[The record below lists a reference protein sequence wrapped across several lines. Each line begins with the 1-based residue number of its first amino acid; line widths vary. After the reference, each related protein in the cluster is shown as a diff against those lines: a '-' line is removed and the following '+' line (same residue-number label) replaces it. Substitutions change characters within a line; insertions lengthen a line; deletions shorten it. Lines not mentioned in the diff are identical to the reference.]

1 MTNRLKILL
10 ADDHAVVR
18 NGIKLMLSQQKAF
31 YPIIEEAEDGEEAIL
46 KAQKENFDVIL
57 LDINLPK
64 ISGISV
70 TKTLTKKNKN
80 TKILA
85 LTMHKEEFVIRQM
98 IAAGAL
104 GYLLKNTGLDEL
116 TKAILTVSA
125 AQRYYCNEASQAI
138 INSNLKDTPVS
149 KSINS
154 AIDYNSVL
162 SNREKQVMIYIA
174 RELSSTEIAKKLFL
188 SKRTI
193 DGHRKNIIA
202 KLDLKNS
209 AGIVKYAIQH
219 DILNE
224 NAGFL

>member
-1 MTNRLKILL
+1 
-10 ADDHAVVR
+10 
-18 NGIKLMLSQQKAF
+18 MLSQQKTF
-31 YPIIEEAEDGEEAIL
+31 FPIIEEAEDGEEAIS
-46 KAQKENFDVIL
+46 KAQKENYDVIL
-57 LDINLPK
+57 LDINMPK
-64 ISGISV
+64 INGIGV
-70 TKTLTKKNKN
+70 TKTLLKKNKKS
-80 TKILA
+80 KILA
-85 LTMHKEEFVIRQM
+85 LTMHKEEFIIRQM

-116 TKAILTVSA
+116 TKAILTVAS

-138 INSNLKDTPVS
+138 INNTMKDAPIS
-149 KSINS
+149 KSFN
-154 AIDYNSVL
+154 ATIDYNSVL
-162 SNREKQVMIYIA
+162 SNREKQIMIYIA

-224 NAGFL
+224 NASFL

>member
-1 MTNRLKILL
+1 MKKLKILL

-18 NGIKLMLSQQKAF
+18 NGIKLMLSQQKTF
-31 YPIIEEAEDGEEAIL
+31 FPIIEEAEDGEEAIS
-46 KAQKENFDVIL
+46 KAQKENYDVIL
-57 LDINLPK
+57 LDINMPK
-64 ISGISV
+64 INGIGV
-70 TKTLTKKNKN
+70 TKTLLKKNKKS
-80 TKILA
+80 KILA
-85 LTMHKEEFVIRQM
+85 LTMHKEEFIIRQM

-116 TKAILTVSA
+116 TKAILTVAS

-138 INSNLKDTPVS
+138 INNTMKDAPIS
-149 KSINS
+149 KSFN
-154 AIDYNSVL
+154 ATIDYNSVL
-162 SNREKQVMIYIA
+162 SNREKQIMIYIA

-224 NAGFL
+224 NASFL

>member
-1 MTNRLKILL
+1 MIKRLKLLL

-31 YPIIEEAEDGEEAIL
+31 HPIIEETEDGEEAIL

-70 TKTLTKKNKN
+70 AKTLTKKNKH

-85 LTMHKEEFVIRQM
+85 LTMHKEDFVIRQM
-98 IAAGAL
+98 IDAGAL

-116 TKAILTVSA
+116 TKAILTVAS

-138 INSNLKDTPVS
+138 INSSMKNIPVSIPIKDT
-149 KSINS
+149 
-154 AIDYNSVL
+154 IDYNSVL

-193 DGHRKNIIA
+193 DGHRKNIIT

-224 NAGFL
+224 NTGFL

>member
-1 MTNRLKILL
+1 MEKLKILL

-18 NGIKLMLSQQKAF
+18 NGIKLMLSQQKTF
-31 YPIIEEAEDGEEAIL
+31 FPIIEEAEDGEEAIS
-46 KAQKENFDVIL
+46 KAQKENYDVIL
-57 LDINLPK
+57 LDINMPK
-64 ISGISV
+64 INGIGV
-70 TKTLTKKNKN
+70 TKALLKKNKKI
-80 TKILA
+80 KILA
-85 LTMHKEEFVIRQM
+85 LTMHKEEFIIRQM

-116 TKAILTVSA
+116 TKAILTVAS

-138 INSNLKDTPVS
+138 INNNMKDAPIS
-149 KSINS
+149 KSFN
-154 AIDYNSVL
+154 ANIDYNSVL
-162 SNREKQVMIYIA
+162 SNREKQIMIYIA
-174 RELSSTEIAKKLFL
+174 RELNSTEIAKKLFL